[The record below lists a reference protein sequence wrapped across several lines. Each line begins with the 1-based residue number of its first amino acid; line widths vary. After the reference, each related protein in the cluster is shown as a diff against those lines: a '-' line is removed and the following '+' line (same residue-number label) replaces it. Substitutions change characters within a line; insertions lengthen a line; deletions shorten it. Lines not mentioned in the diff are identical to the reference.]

1 MSYMLLPA
9 FAGSTLLSSLG
20 RNIIAPTAVSS
31 TLTLGSAPTQ
41 VKGNTGLEHEFGLRL
56 IK

>member
-1 MSYMLLPA
+1 MSYTFLPA
-9 FAGSTLLSSLG
+9 FAGSALLSSLG
-20 RNIIAPTAVSS
+20 RDIFEPTAVSS

-41 VKGNTGLEHEFGLRL
+41 VKGNTRLGHAFCLRL